1 MKTLTEIVRKIL
13 QEDAFMEKVR
23 CLFHTKLYDKLSG
36 SQLDDFDEDALR
48 LGVVTELQSQEGKKN
63 IELAIYKALRRL
75 KKDPHCYDDAG
86 DVSGEVTDY
95 APLIGRSAVTSY
107 LGRYP

>member
-1 MKTLTEIVRKIL
+1 MKLTETVRKIL
-13 QEDAFMEKVR
+13 KEDAFMDKVR
-23 CLFHTKLYDKLSG
+23 VLYHTKLWDKLPNTK
-36 SQLDDFDEDALR
+36 LEDFDEDALR
-48 LGVVTELQSQEGKKN
+48 LGVVTELQAQEENKN
-63 IELAIYKALRRL
+63 IELAIYKAMRRL
-75 KKDPHCYDDAG
+75 RCDPHCYDDAG